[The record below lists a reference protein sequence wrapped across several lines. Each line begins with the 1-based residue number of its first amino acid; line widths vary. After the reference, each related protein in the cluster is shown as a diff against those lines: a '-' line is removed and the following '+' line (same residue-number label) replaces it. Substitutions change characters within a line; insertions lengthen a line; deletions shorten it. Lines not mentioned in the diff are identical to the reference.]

1 MNGMLG
7 RVVYFVV
14 WRISAHQESSCMW
27 SYRSWGTCWDQEG
40 CGNKCGLVYTDV
52 QSSFEGSRCFEKT
65 PSYPLMPLSQR
76 WTSQFLLK
84 HRSCFISFFSEW
96 ILVLPSPMSLRV
108 CYMYVSMCVHTREYM
123 CIEKTGQHGCL
134 FVTVPFLFVYSF
146 SYIFWSSRIILS
158 VAERETTR
166 QASYMFPRPLGGGS
180 WGEEGATPFT
190 SGMEVELS
198 EGEAA
203 SLSLNSATS
212 ATPAMRTN
220 RRLQ

>member
-40 CGNKCGLVYTDV
+40 WGNRCGLVYTDV
-52 QSSFEGSRCFEKT
+52 QSSFEGSRWFKKT

-123 CIEKTGQHGCL
+123 CIEKTEVNMGVFL
-134 FVTVPFLFVYSF
+134 LLSPSFLFIHSV
-146 SYIFWSSRIILS
+146 IF
-158 VAERETTR
+158 
-166 QASYMFPRPLGGGS
+166 F
-180 WGEEGATPFT
+180 
-190 SGMEVELS
+190 
-198 EGEAA
+198 EA
-203 SLSLNSATS
+203 
-212 ATPAMRTN
+212 RG
-220 RRLQ
+220 